1 MALRARATPCGG
13 SLVPSLANLALGPAP
28 KGGRRFTDEL
38 TDEDYNA
45 WLASCVELHDF
56 LKKNNVPK
64 NPECGQDP
72 ATVGTVGAKRPRPP
86 RVVECSDDGYI
97 MRVDLREV
105 YALGSELLAPVVSA
119 LVGPLANVVAR
130 TISTVH
136 SQWIKFEPGA
146 STQDRLKA
154 LQTCEAL
161 KQKGWCAYG
170 TSRIPFN
177 VFDEGGK
184 PLGVKDV
191 KSGSFTHELLTKTSH
206 FYNSKDGKT
215 IAFATYIDS
224 SDAAMKS
231 GVPWKSGKSAPY
243 LYVDLICSRVQ
254 GGGLSV
260 MAAVAVLAVSMWVPY
275 VYMSAL
281 SHVVF
286 LYARKANAKFIN
298 RDTDEVVHVL
308 DAWVTHEP
316 TLRPLSKAQARSEAR
331 PAKSARSDR

>member
-13 SLVPSLANLALGPAP
+13 SLVPSLAKLALGPAP
-28 KGGRRFTDEL
+28 KGPRLSTDDL
-38 TDEDYNA
+38 TDEQYRV
-45 WLASCVELHDF
+45 WLDSCVELHDL

-64 NPECGQDP
+64 NPDCGQDP
-72 ATVGTVGAKRPRPP
+72 ATVGVKRSRAP

-97 MRVDLREV
+97 MRVDLRDV

-119 LVGPLANVVAR
+119 FVGPLANVVAR

-146 STQDRLKA
+146 STEDRLKA

-161 KQKGWCAYG
+161 RQQDWCVYRN
-170 TSRIPFN
+170 SRIPFN
-177 VFDEGGK
+177 VFDEDGK
-184 PLGVKDV
+184 PLGVEDV
-191 KSGSFTHELLTKTSH
+191 PIDSFTHELLAKTSH

-224 SDAAMKS
+224 SDAAEKS
-231 GVPWKSGKSAPY
+231 GVPWKDDKSVPY
-243 LYVDLICSRVQ
+243 LYVDLICSRAP

-298 RDTDEVVHVL
+298 RDTDEVVDVS
-308 DAWVTHEP
+308 DEWVTHEP
-316 TLRPLSKAQARSEAR
+316 TFRPLSKAQARSEGRAAKKAR
-331 PAKSARSDR
+331 SAR